1 VLAVSAILIKVRD
14 RGPVFFRQT
23 RVGRDGEPFTVL
35 KLRTMCVDAEA
46 RLAEVRALNERHGP
60 LFKMEHDPRVT
71 PVGRILRATSV
82 DELPQLFNV
91 LSGRMSLVG
100 PRPALPDE
108 VAAFDD
114 ELLGRL
120 QVRPGITGLWQVEAR
135 DNPSFDSYRRLDLFY
150 VDNWSLLLD
159 IVVLIDT
166 VPAVVERGLQVLRR
180 GMSRVAPTLL
190 AAPVEID
197 LSDTTFTVEP
207 TVDVDVEVEV
217 AS

>member
-1 VLAVSAILIKVRD
+1 VLAVAAILIKARD

-23 RVGRDGEPFTVL
+23 RIGRDGEPFTVL
-35 KLRTMCVDAEA
+35 KLRTMCADAEA
-46 RLAEVRALNERHGP
+46 RLEEVKALNERSGP

-71 PVGRILRATSV
+71 PVGRILRATSI

-108 VAAFDD
+108 VATFDA

-150 VDNWSLLLD
+150 VENWSLLLD

-166 VPAVVERGLQVLRR
+166 VPAVIERAVTVLRR
-180 GMSRVAPTLL
+180 GINRAAAAVPVKL
-190 AAPVEID
+190 AVDID
-197 LSDTTFTVEP
+197 LTDAKLALEGP
-207 TVDVDVEVEV
+207 AEI